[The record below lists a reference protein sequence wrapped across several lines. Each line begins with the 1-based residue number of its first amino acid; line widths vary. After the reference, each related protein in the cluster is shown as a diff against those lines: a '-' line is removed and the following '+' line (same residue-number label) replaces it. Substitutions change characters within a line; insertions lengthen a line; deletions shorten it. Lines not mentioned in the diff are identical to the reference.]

1 MLPSSGD
8 KQLTLAYAVGA
19 SLAAVT
25 LVYVFG
31 PTWLI
36 DSSNSSSSQRRKGVV
51 GLVNT
56 ANDCFINSI
65 LQALAGLGELRAYLV
80 QQTINAK
87 ANGELIGDGLT
98 ADRKPFLTKALK
110 DILDG
115 LNERPI
121 HKKTISARP
130 FLTVLEGVFQQQISR
145 SQQDA
150 HEFLQVV
157 VETLAE
163 EYHRQKRRSQEAM
176 KLRIEN
182 ERLLQSADEEFE
194 EDEDVGSEKPQE
206 SDGLVIR
213 VEDLGKKE
221 EDKRESEEGGMPME
235 GKLESEI
242 ECLKCHFKPKPS
254 VSTFVV
260 LTLPVPQKTSAT
272 LSDCIDGVL
281 STEHIDDFTCARCRL
296 QHALETYS
304 RKLETASSPS
314 DQVKKELTTTISKLQ
329 QAIDTDPERPPEDIE
344 LPSSR
349 LAPKSRIARRTRMSY
364 YPTIITFHLS
374 RSIYDARSSSRKN
387 SARVSFP
394 EELKM
399 GGLLERKGYKL
410 LCMITHKGNHDSGH
424 YECFRRQIVHRAPY
438 STPTPVPSSPPT
450 PIPSSPKTGST
461 IRLVPAESMNES
473 LTSSPETQTQGV
485 PSSSSSLSSGS
496 PSSSDPSSALDSK
509 FTPPSSISTHH
520 HYPNEDSSPTT
531 LTTNSELSES
541 PTSASPSSLPSP
553 VPPPPAAQQSHK
565 PSAPTKRLKKKRAN
579 DKWWRIS
586 DEKVREARTSDVLG
600 MQKEVYLLFYQRNC
614 EE

>member
-1 MLPSSGD
+1 MMPPSGD
-8 KQLTLAYAVGA
+8 KQLTLAYAAGA

-36 DSSNSSSSQRRKGVV
+36 DSSSNSPSQRRKGVV

-87 ANGELIGDGLT
+87 ANRELVGGSLKV
-98 ADRKPFLTKALK
+98 DRKPFLTGALK

-121 HKKTISARP
+121 HRKTISARP
-130 FLTVLEGVFQQQISR
+130 FLNVLERVFQQQISR

-163 EYHRQKRRSQEAM
+163 EYHQQKKRTQEAM
-176 KLRIEN
+176 RLRMEN
-182 ERLLQSADEEFE
+182 EKVLQSADEKIGDK
-194 EDEDVGSEKPQE
+194 DEGYEKPQE
-206 SDGLVIR
+206 ADGLVIK
-213 VEDLGKKE
+213 VEDPDKKE
-221 EDKRESEEGGMPME
+221 EDKRESGDGGMPME

-242 ECLKCHFKPKPS
+242 ECLKCRFKPKPS
-254 VSTFVV
+254 VSTFVA
-260 LTLPVPQKTSAT
+260 LTLPVPQKTSTT

-281 STEHIDDFTCARCRL
+281 STEYIDDFTCARCRL
-296 QHALETYS
+296 QHAFETYS
-304 RKLETASSPS
+304 RKLETASSDP
-314 DQVKKELTTTISKLQ
+314 VKKELTSIISKLQ
-329 QAIDTDPERPPEDIE
+329 QAIETDPEKIPEGIE
-344 LPSSR
+344 LPSPR

-374 RSIYDARSSSRKN
+374 RSIYDAYSSSRKN

-399 GGLLERKGYKL
+399 GGLLDRKGYKL
-410 LCMITHKGNHDSGH
+410 LCMITHKGSHDSGH

-438 STPTPVPSSPPT
+438 STPTPAPSSPPT

-461 IRLVPAESMNES
+461 VKLVLADARESASEILVP
-473 LTSSPETQTQGV
+473 SSETQTSGV
-485 PSSSSSLSSGS
+485 HPPSPDSCSSDSASSDSSSA
-496 PSSSDPSSALDSK
+496 SDGK
-509 FTPPSSISTHH
+509 FTPPSSISTH
-520 HYPNEDSSPTT
+520 PNGDSSPTR
-531 LTTNSELSES
+531 LTNSEVAEPPI
-541 PTSASPSSLPSP
+541 PTSSSCLPPLASASG
-553 VPPPPAAQQSHK
+553 PALLALSIK
-565 PSAPTKRLKKKRAN
+565 TSTTATKRLKRKHGN

-586 DEKVREARTSDVLG
+586 DEKVKEARTSDVLG
-600 MQKEVYLLFYQRNC
+600 MQKEVYLLFYQRNR